1 MSGGML
7 VNGGAWGTAGNWSSA
22 AIPVTDD
29 LAGIPHT
36 LNYNVTDASG
46 DAKGIDLDA
55 LITHPGYVK
64 SFGVSGTPIKS
75 AADLVHVKGAGP
87 FYFESHKDG
96 ASAFVTDEVRI
107 EAATP
112 NAISEIGSDASDADS
127 NITMV
132 NVIRGNCTL
141 TGTIKFS
148 SDGQVILTPA
158 AKGDA
163 TLTIVNSA
171 DTLPLL
177 LQLNG
182 TSFIDNIVTRLD
194 IKGGECTKDTNK
206 AVEIDVYSGGV
217 LIYNHG
223 ASGGDVTICR
233 VHTGGVIDLTRNS
246 LIKTFDHVVRYRGG
260 VVKRFPSMHTFTKY
274 DELDEEG

>member
-7 VNGGAWGTAGNWSSA
+7 VNGPAWGTAGNWSSG
-22 AIPVTDD
+22 AIPVTND

-36 LNYNVTDASG
+36 LNFNVTDASG
-46 DAKGIDLDA
+46 DAKGVDLNM
-55 LITHPGYVK
+55 LVTHPGYAK
-64 SFGVSGTPIKS
+64 SFGVSGTPIKT
-75 AADLVHVKGAGP
+75 AADLVHVKGSGP

-112 NAISEIGSDASDADS
+112 NAIVEIGSDASDADS
-127 NITMV
+127 NIDIV
-132 NVIRGNCTL
+132 NIIRGTVTL
-141 TGTIKFS
+141 TGTIKFTTT
-148 SDGQVILTPA
+148 GQVIFTPSSM
-158 AKGDA
+158 GDA

-182 TSFIDNIVTRLD
+182 RSQVDNIVTRLD
-194 IKGGECTKDTNK
+194 LKGGECIKDTNK
-206 AVEIDVYSGGV
+206 ATEIDVFGGTLV
-217 LIYNHG
+217 YNHQ
-223 ASGGDVTICR
+223 ASASDVTICR
-233 VHTGGVIDLTRNS
+233 VHTGGVLDLTQNS
-246 LIKTFDHVVRYRGG
+246 LLKTFDHVIRYRGG
-260 VVKRFPSMHTFTKY
+260 VVKRILEMHTFTKY